1 MTQTV
6 TKTDLAEI
14 LYMEVGLNKRE
25 ASEFVSVFFET
36 IKAQLLAGHGVKL
49 SGFGNFELRDKKS
62 RPGRN
67 PKTLEEIP
75 ISARRVVAFKPGQ
88 KLRNTIETYAG
99 SRPQ

>member
-1 MTQTV
+1 MTDTV

-36 IKAQLLAGHGVKL
+36 IKAQLLDGHGVKL

>member
-1 MTQTV
+1 MTV

-14 LYMEVGLNKRE
+14 LHDEVGLNKRE
-25 ASEFVSVFFET
+25 ANEFVTVFFDT
-36 IKAQLLAGHGVKL
+36 IKQSLLDGKGVKL

-88 KLRNTIETYAG
+88 KLRNIIETYAG
-99 SRPQ
+99 SRP

>member
-1 MTQTV
+1 MTETI

-25 ASEFVSVFFET
+25 ASEFVTAFFDT
-36 IKAQLLAGHGVKL
+36 IKDQLLDGHGVKL

-75 ISARRVVAFKPGQ
+75 ITARRVVAFKPGQ
-88 KLRNTIETYAG
+88 KLRSTIETYAG

>member
-36 IKAQLLAGHGVKL
+36 IKAQLLDGHGVKL
-49 SGFGNFELRDKKS
+49 SGFGNFDLLFLRFWS
-62 RPGRN
+62 FLLFRLRS
-67 PKTLEEIP
+67 
-75 ISARRVVAFKPGQ
+75 IS
-88 KLRNTIETYAG
+88 TIK
-99 SRPQ
+99 